1 MKCVLAIAVSA
12 TILFSCSANKKLSQN
27 AKTFVDAATP
37 KTAIPFMNDSAKTV
51 QNTKEWILD
60 FSDEFNDATIDKT
73 KWTIENSTKKRV
85 DITLFSN
92 DKQVEEK
99 DGHMFIY
106 YSKAAEVND
115 SAYYAGRFI
124 SKDKY
129 APTYGFL
136 EARMHLVKPNG
147 YQTAFWMM
155 PASGDAMRNSNK
167 HDGTANDGAEI
178 DIVEGNRLKRY
189 SLGLHWDGYAKPYHK
204 GAGANIRMPN
214 MHDTEY
220 HIFGLEWTP
229 TYLKYYYDGKIVK
242 EINDPKAIPMVA
254 HYIYFSG
261 SCWGTS
267 DWVDGDIRKNE
278 FIQNGGVEKGY
289 IDYVRVF
296 KSKPL

>member
-1 MKCVLAIAVSA
+1 MKYLFAISMSL
-12 TILFSCSANKKLSQN
+12 ILLFGCSTNKKLQQSMSSFID
-27 AKTFVDAATP
+27 TATP
-37 KTAIPFMNDSAKTV
+37 KTVTPFFNDSAKTV
-51 QNTKEWILD
+51 QNNKEWQLD

-73 KWTIENSTKKRV
+73 KWTIENNTKKRV

-99 DGHMFIY
+99 NGHLYIY
-106 YSKAAEVND
+106 YSKASEIND
-115 SAYYAGRFI
+115 SAYYAGRVI

-155 PASGDAMRNSNK
+155 PNQGTSMTNAGP

-189 SLGLHWDGYAKPYHK
+189 SLGLHWDGYAKGTTK
-204 GAGANIRMPN
+204 GAGANIRLPN

-220 HIFGLEWTP
+220 HIFGLEWSP

-242 EINDPKAIPMVA
+242 EITDPKAIPKVA
-254 HYIYFSG
+254 HYIFFSG

-289 IDYVRVF
+289 IDYVRVYKLKF
-296 KSKPL
+296 